1 MRIAN
6 FIKDESG
13 AVTVDWVVLTAG
25 VTGLGIAALLT
36 VSSGIK
42 DLSSDV
48 STQMTNQRIFTSF
61 NHIAVAIGFADNIDG
76 WMVTG
81 TGRPNETAHNSGPGS
96 DGQPG
101 FMMFTDSTA
110 GHTWLAMP
118 DTFSGDHAGKYG
130 GSLSYDLN
138 LISGTNFA
146 GNPPI
151 MKLTGANGTVLQY
164 SDATLPERNQWTN
177 YSADLTAG
185 NWVKR
190 NGQAA
195 TEAEL
200 RAVLADIQSSEMRV
214 EYINGGEQIGVDNV
228 QFNAP
233 G

>member
-1 MRIAN
+1 
-6 FIKDESG
+6 
-13 AVTVDWVVLTAG
+13 
-25 VTGLGIAALLT
+25 
-36 VSSGIK
+36 
-42 DLSSDV
+42 
-48 STQMTNQRIFTSF
+48 
-61 NHIAVAIGFADNIDG
+61 
-76 WMVTG
+76 
-81 TGRPNETAHNSGPGS
+81 
-96 DGQPG
+96 
-101 FMMFTDSTA
+101 
-110 GHTWLAMP
+110 
-118 DTFSGDHAGKYG
+118 
-130 GSLSYDLN
+130 
-138 LISGTNFA
+138 
-146 GNPPI
+146 